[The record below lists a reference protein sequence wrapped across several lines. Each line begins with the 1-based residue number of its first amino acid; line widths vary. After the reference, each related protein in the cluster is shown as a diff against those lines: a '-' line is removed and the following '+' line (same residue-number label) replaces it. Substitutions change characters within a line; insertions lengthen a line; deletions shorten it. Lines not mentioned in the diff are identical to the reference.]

1 MSYGNELIH
10 ENMNW
15 IILLL
20 VTFVITIFFVENDE
34 NI

>member
-1 MSYGNELIH
+1 MSYENELIH

-20 VTFVITIFFVENDE
+20 VTFVITMFFVENDE